1 MDILKLKIEQGQ
13 YSLGQTVVPQ
23 NLTKTVIKDGTMIT
37 EEMSISGP
45 KFSLE
50 DIQKNLLIGHTKYM
64 HLTTD
69 EQFANMGLNEVQ
81 QKFKNLGEFSDNS
94 ETLEELLIKLK
105 KWNVSFI
112 LHFCMMVQKLET
124 TVTF

>member
-1 MDILKLKIEQGQ
+1 
-13 YSLGQTVVPQ
+13 
-23 NLTKTVIKDGTMIT
+23 
-37 EEMSISGP
+37 
-45 KFSLE
+45 
-50 DIQKNLLIGHTKYM
+50 M

-81 QKFKNLGEFSDNS
+81 QIFKNLGEFSDNS

-105 KWNVSFI
+105 EWNVSFI
-112 LHFCMMVQKLET
+112 LHFCMMVQQLET